1 MDIVQVPAIYWLMS
15 VYTYE
20 TLNKEEKQIMEKM
33 QESDNFKPNLSIKE
47 KIFKKF
53 KNFFD

>member
-1 MDIVQVPAIYWLMS
+1 
-15 VYTYE
+15 
-20 TLNKEEKQIMEKM
+20 M
-33 QESDNFKPNLSIKE
+33 QESDNFKPNTSIKE